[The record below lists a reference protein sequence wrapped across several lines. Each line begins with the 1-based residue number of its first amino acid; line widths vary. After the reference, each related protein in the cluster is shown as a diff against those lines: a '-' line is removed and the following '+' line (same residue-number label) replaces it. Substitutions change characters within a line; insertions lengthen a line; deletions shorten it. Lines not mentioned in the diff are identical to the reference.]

1 MNVDKQFGM
10 MAGLIGEQSRAVM
23 LWHLLGGKALTAT
36 ELAISADVSPQSA
49 SMHLNKL
56 LKAGV
61 LAMEKQGR
69 HRYYKFSTPEAAY
82 AVEAIANLIPPEKDP
97 QKLPTGGRS
106 EIQYCRTCYDH
117 LAGKV
122 GVLVTGRLVERKV
135 IVPRGLQFELTA
147 KGRAWFN
154 SLEIDAIALQNSRR
168 VFARTCLDWTERKH
182 HLAGALG
189 AAFLDAMLEADWVRR
204 MKNSRAILLT
214 PKGRRKFHD
223 LLGLDV

>member
-1 MNVDKQFGM
+1 M

-56 LKAGV
+56 VQAGV
-61 LAMEKQGR
+61 LAMEKHGR

-82 AVEAIANLIPPEKDP
+82 AVEAIANLIPPEKSR
-97 QKLPTGGRS
+97 QKFPAGGLS

-122 GVLVTGRLVERKV
+122 GVLITERCVERKF
-135 IVPRGLQFELTA
+135 IIPRVLQFELTP
-147 KGRAWFN
+147 KGRAWFD
-154 SLEIDAIALQNSRR
+154 SLGIDAAALQNSRR
-168 VFARTCLDWTERKH
+168 EFARACLDWTERRH

-189 AAFLDAMLEADWVRR
+189 AALFDAMLKADWMRR
-204 MKNSRAILLT
+204 MRHSRAILLT
-214 PKGRRKFHD
+214 SKGRRKLHD
-223 LLGLDV
+223 LLDLNV